1 MDAEPDLRELITA
14 QRSELEAQAEKLS
27 QRLQEVRD
35 ELEELAVA
43 ERVAYRL
50 VGQLHAETE
59 RETTPAQAAGQFAG
73 RAVLL
78 VPQRERGMDEAVLP
92 EDYQRIMDVVRRAD
106 GPVMVK
112 QVGAE
117 LGMSYEP
124 ARSEALRAKLNRL
137 AERGWL
143 RKRPDGKFTAT
154 L

>member
-1 MDAEPDLRELITA
+1 M
-14 QRSELEAQAEKLS
+14 S
-27 QRLQEVRD
+27 QQLQEVRD

-59 RETTPAQAAGQFAG
+59 RETTPAQAAGQVAG

-92 EDYQRIMDVVRRAD
+92 EDCQRIMDVVRRAD

-112 QVGAE
+112 QVCAE

-137 AERGWL
+137 AGWL
-143 RKRPDGKFTAT
+143 AG
-154 L
+154 